1 MGNEKQ
7 IYYYKCAYSRCNY
20 VAAREKKSH

>member
-20 VAAREKKSH
+20 VAAR

>member
-20 VAAREKKSH
+20 VAAREK

>member
-20 VAAREKKSH
+20 VAAREKK

>member
-20 VAAREKKSH
+20 VAARE